1 MTNFQNFISNVDST
15 ANITV
20 SGYGVKCGWVHTTTA
35 NNVSI
40 DGDRVMLYDHKIK
53 RYIHTQIKDIKSFK
67 LA

>member
-1 MTNFQNFISNVDST
+1 MTNFQNFINSVDCT

-20 SGYGVKCGWVHTTTA
+20 SGNACKCGWVHTTTA

-40 DGDRVMLYDHKIK
+40 NGDRVMLYDHKIK
-53 RYIHTQIKDIKSFK
+53 RYVHTQIKDIKSFE